1 MILITLYNVFA
12 FADCL
17 RYDKRKICEVK
28 NMAETELT
36 YEDIEAKGID
46 ISMVKSCKNSD
57 SWLNLTG

>member
-1 MILITLYNVFA
+1 
-12 FADCL
+12 
-17 RYDKRKICEVK
+17 
-28 NMAETELT
+28 MAETELT